1 MSNLPIPV
9 ALVGAGAI
17 ARRHAALLSSDLLPQ
32 LSLAGVY
39 DTRTESAEAVVS
51 LHGGRAYES
60 LEDLA
65 EDPGVGLIAIL
76 TPSGTHASLVSKL
89 AAYGKPLVVEKPM
102 ALRLDDADEI
112 IRECDRHG
120 VRLFVVKQ
128 NRFNPPIM
136 QLRGAIESGR
146 FGKLVLGTVRLRWC
160 RDQAYYDQAS
170 WRGTWEH
177 DGGVLTNQASHH
189 IDLLLWMMGEVDSV
203 FAMATTALVDIEAED
218 TAVVTLRF
226 RNGALGVIEATT
238 ATRPKD
244 LEGSLSILGEKGAVE
259 VGGFAANRM
268 KTWQFADSRPE
279 DESVFSDDDA
289 VSGHPLKAYAHEQ
302 FYRHVVECLET
313 GRQQLIDGLEGRRS
327 LEVISAIYESIETG
341 REVFLRF
348 KPRQCRLGH
357 KNGE

>member
-1 MSNLPIPV
+1 MKQPILSV

-17 ARRHAALLSSDLLPQ
+17 ARRHAALLAGGSLPGF
-32 LSLAGVY
+32 SLAGIF
-39 DTRTESAEAVVS
+39 DLNHDAAEQLAT
-51 LHGGRAYES
+51 LHGGKVYRS
-60 LEDLA
+60 LDDFA
-65 EDPGVGLIAIL
+65 TDPGVGLIAIL
-76 TPSGTHASLVSKL
+76 TPSGTHASLVSEL
-89 AAYGKPLVVEKPM
+89 ARYGKPIIVEKPM
-102 ALRLDDADEI
+102 ALRLDDADQI
-112 IRECDRHG
+112 IRECDSHG
-120 VRLFVVKQ
+120 TRLFVVKQ
-128 NRFNPPIM
+128 NRFNPPVVK
-136 QLRGAIESGR
+136 LREAIESGR
-146 FGKLVLGTVRLRWC
+146 FGKLVLGTIRLRWC
-160 RDQAYYDQAS
+160 REQAYYDQAP

-189 IDLLLWMMGEVDSV
+189 IDLLLWMMGEVESV
-203 FAMATTALVDIEAED
+203 FAMSTTALVDIEAED

-289 VSGHPLKAYAHEQ
+289 VAGHPLKAYAHEQ
-302 FYRHVVECLET
+302 FYHHVFECLQT

>member
-1 MSNLPIPV
+1 MKSTPTKV

-17 ARRHAALLSSDLLPQ
+17 ARRHAALLSSDGLPG
-32 LSLAGVY
+32 LELGGVY
-39 DTRTESAEAVVS
+39 DTRPESARELVEA
-51 LHGGRAYES
+51 HGGKVYES
-60 LEDLA
+60 LPDLA
-65 EDPGVGLIAIL
+65 GDPGIGLIAIL
-76 TPSGTHASLVSKL
+76 TPSGTHASLVSEL
-89 AAYGKPLVVEKPM
+89 ARYGKPIVVEKPM
-102 ALRLDDADEI
+102 ALRLEDADEI

-128 NRFNPPIM
+128 NRFNPPVVK
-136 QLRGAIESGR
+136 LHEAVASGR

-189 IDLLLWMMGEVDSV
+189 IDLLLWMMGEVESV

-218 TAVVTLRF
+218 TAVVTIRF

-244 LEGSLSILGEKGAVE
+244 LEGSLSVLGEKGAVE
-259 VGGFAANRM
+259 IGGFAANRM
-268 KTWQFADSRPE
+268 KTWQFADANPGDETVFE
-279 DESVFSDDDA
+279 DDEA
-289 VSGHPLKAYAHEQ
+289 VTSHPLKAYAHEQ

-313 GRQQLIDGLEGRRS
+313 GSRQLIDGLEGRRS

-341 REVFLRF
+341 REVSLRF
-348 KPRQCRLGH
+348 KPRQCRLGQ
-357 KNGE
+357 KMGE